1 MSCFWTHCGWNCVLE
16 SVSQGVPML
25 CWPCFGDQRIN
36 ARFVSYIWRV
46 GLELGTELKSKN
58 IEEGIKKIMT
68 SKEAKEM
75 RERAMVLKNK
85 AEVSIRGGKSS
96 HEAL

>member
-1 MSCFWTHCGWNCVLE
+1 MELCLRECFTRGA
-16 SVSQGVPML
+16 ML